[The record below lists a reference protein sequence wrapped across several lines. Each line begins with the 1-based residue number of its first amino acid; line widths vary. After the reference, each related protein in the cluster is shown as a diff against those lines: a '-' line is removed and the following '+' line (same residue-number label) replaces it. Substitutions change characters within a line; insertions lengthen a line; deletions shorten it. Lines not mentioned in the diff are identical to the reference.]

1 MQQISRLFAL
11 ILLIMGL
18 STCSSGPG
26 KGLDY
31 NGSYMGTLQGSPLG
45 TISLEVS
52 GSTITGTITVEESSR
67 FRGQGDA
74 PHSTF
79 TGVRNGREVSI
90 SALINLETDLGEP
103 PVVNWQDISTT
114 LVFTARFADSGI
126 LIGTFFG
133 GNPLKPNNPFSGGWS
148 VQKTGSVGSSITKP
162 TS

>member
-1 MQQISRLFAL
+1 MQQIFKLFAL

-31 NGSYMGTLQGSPLG
+31 DGSYFGTLQGVPAG

-52 GSTITGTITVEESSR
+52 GSIITGTITAEETSR

-79 TGVRNGREVSI
+79 TGVRDGREVSI
-90 SALINLETDLGEP
+90 EALITLETDTGIP
-103 PVVNWQDISTT
+103 PEVNWQDISTT

-126 LIGTFFG
+126 LIGTYFG
-133 GNPLKPNNPFSGGWS
+133 GNPLQPNNPFSGGWS
-148 VQKTGSVGSSITKP
+148 VQKTSSVSSSITKP

>member
-1 MQQISRLFAL
+1 MRQIFRLFAL

-18 STCSSGPG
+18 STCSSSPG

-31 NGSYMGTLQGSPLG
+31 NGSYFGTLQGSPTG

-52 GSTITGTITVEESSR
+52 GSDITGTISAEASSR
-67 FRGQGDA
+67 FRGQGEA

-90 SALINLETDLGEP
+90 SAYINLETDLGEP
-103 PVVNWQDISTT
+103 PVVNWQDMSTT
-114 LVFTARFADSGI
+114 LAFTARFADSGI

-133 GNPLKPNNPFSGGWS
+133 GNPLQPNNPFSGGWS
-148 VQKTGSVGSSITKP
+148 VQKTSSVSSSITGSTP
-162 TS
+162 